1 MKTSDLL
8 LLGVIGFIGWMLY
21 TRSQTPIT
29 VAPTATMNP
38 TGGVPPSTTSDLGSS
53 IANAI
58 AAAFNFGSSIAQST
72 PKTT

>member
-1 MKTSDLL
+1 
-8 LLGVIGFIGWMLY
+8 
-21 TRSQTPIT
+21 
-29 VAPTATMNP
+29 MNP